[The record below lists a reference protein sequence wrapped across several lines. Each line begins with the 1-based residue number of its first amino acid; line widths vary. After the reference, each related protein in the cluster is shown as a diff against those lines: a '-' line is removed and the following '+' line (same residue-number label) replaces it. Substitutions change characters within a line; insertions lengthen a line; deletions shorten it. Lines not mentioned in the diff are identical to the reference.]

1 MHGVLNYGWFNH
13 PFPIVLG
20 RVCGRTVGEGCDGI
34 PWIQNGYGVF
44 GLVSKEKTR
53 VISLP
58 SFPKTLCFT
67 KHQV

>member
-1 MHGVLNYGWFNH
+1 MHGVLNCGWFNH

-20 RVCGRTVGEGCDGI
+20 REGGRTVGEGCDGI
-34 PWIQNGYGVF
+34 PWIQNGYGGF
-44 GLVSKEKTR
+44 SFKGKTGN